1 MMTTSKVDLLLR
13 LPKTAAE
20 NQICTDYATIIIMTI
35 IMNYTYSMISKLLLC
50 WLSEQL
56 HSSVQRKFIK
66 GFVVKEVKT
75 IGAKVE

>member
-20 NQICTDYATIIIMTI
+20 NQIHTDCVTIIIMTI
-35 IMNYTYSMISKLLLC
+35 IMNYTYRMISKLILC
-50 WLSEQL
+50 WLPEQL

-66 GFVVKEVKT
+66 GFMVKEVKT
-75 IGAKVE
+75 IGSKS

>member
-13 LPKTAAE
+13 LPKTVAE
-20 NQICTDYATIIIMTI
+20 NQIHTDYATII

-50 WLSEQL
+50 WLSEQS

-66 GFVVKEVKT
+66 GFMEVKT
-75 IGAKVE
+75 IGGKS